1 MTKIIVVVFSILLI
15 LGCGD
20 AKKDR
25 KKVDKQRDA
34 TTEQQNKK
42 LQNILMGDITLLAIK
57 HGVAEEQL
65 IKILDEYYKMT
76 EGFSMIEFMSS
87 IGSKK
92 EGVKLEMEKGEV
104 ITISDALN
112 RLSDKYNISKA
123 ILSSII
129 IEKKMLESQEK
140 GD

>member
-1 MTKIIVVVFSILLI
+1 MAKIIIVFFSILLI

-34 TTEQQNKK
+34 MTEQWTK
-42 LQNILMGDITLLAIK
+42 NILTGDITLLAIK
-57 HGVAEEQL
+57 HGIAEEQL

-76 EGFSMIEFMSS
+76 QGFSMVEFMSS
-87 IGSKK
+87 FPSKK
-92 EGVKLEMEKGEV
+92 EGVKLETGTGEV
-104 ITISDALN
+104 ITISDGLN
-112 RLSDKYNISKA
+112 RLSDKYNISKQ

-129 IEKKMLESQEK
+129 IDKKMLECRR

>member
-25 KKVDKQRDA
+25 KKVDKQRGA
-34 TTEQQNKK
+34 MTEQWTK
-42 LQNILMGDITLLAIK
+42 NILTGDITLLAIK
-57 HGVAEEQL
+57 HGIAEEQL
-65 IKILDEYYKMT
+65 IKLLDEYYKMT
-76 EGFSMIEFMSS
+76 EGFSMIEVMSS
-87 IGSKK
+87 FASKK
-92 EGVKLEMEKGEV
+92 EGVKLETEIGEV

-112 RLSDKYNISKA
+112 RLSDKYNISKP

-129 IEKKMLESQEK
+129 IDKKMLECRR

>member
-25 KKVDKQRDA
+25 KKGDKQEDA
-34 TTEQQNKK
+34 TTEQWTKNF
-42 LQNILMGDITLLAIK
+42 LTGDITLLAIK
-57 HGVAEEQL
+57 HDIAEDQL
-65 IKILDEYYKMT
+65 IKILDEYYRMT
-76 EGFSMIEFMSS
+76 QGFSTIEFMSS
-87 IGSKK
+87 FESKK
-92 EGVKLEMEKGEV
+92 EGTKLETRIGEV
-104 ITISDALN
+104 TSVSDALN
-112 RLSDKYNISKA
+112 RLSDKYNISKQ

-129 IEKKMLESQEK
+129 FDKRMLECRR

>member
-1 MTKIIVVVFSILLI
+1 MTKLIVVFFSILMI

-25 KKVDKQRDA
+25 KKVDKKQDA
-34 TTEQQNKK
+34 MNEQLTK
-42 LQNILMGDITLLAIK
+42 NILMGDITLLAIK
-57 HGVAEEQL
+57 HGIAEEQL

-76 EGFSMIEFMSS
+76 QGFSMIEFMSS
-87 IGSKK
+87 FASKK
-92 EGVKLEMEKGEV
+92 EGIKLETEIGEV

-112 RLSDKYNISKA
+112 RLSDKYNIPKP

-129 IEKKMLESQEK
+129 IDKKMLECER

>member
-1 MTKIIVVVFSILLI
+1 VVFSILLI

-34 TTEQQNKK
+34 MTEQWTK
-42 LQNILMGDITLLAIK
+42 NILTGDITLLAIK
-57 HGVAEEQL
+57 HGIAEEQL
-65 IKILDEYYKMT
+65 IKLLDEYYKMT
-76 EGFSMIEFMSS
+76 QGFSMIEFMSS
-87 IGSKK
+87 FASKK
-92 EGVKLEMEKGEV
+92 EGVKLETGIGEV

-112 RLSDKYNISKA
+112 RLSDKYNISKP

-129 IEKKMLESQEK
+129 IDKKMLECRR

>member
-1 MTKIIVVVFSILLI
+1 MTKIIIVVFSILLI

-34 TTEQQNKK
+34 MTEQWTK
-42 LQNILMGDITLLAIK
+42 NILTGDITLLAIK
-57 HGVAEEQL
+57 HGIAEEQL

-76 EGFSMIEFMSS
+76 QGFSMIEFMSS
-87 IGSKK
+87 FPSKK
-92 EGVKLEMEKGEV
+92 EGVKLETGTGEV

-112 RLSDKYNISKA
+112 RLSDKYNISKQ

-129 IEKKMLESQEK
+129 IDKKMLECRR